1 MLMKEISQSI
11 AAFASDAP
19 TMDQLMSALRFERMH
34 HSEDQRWVALE
45 FVAGLV
51 SENATRA
58 FFPDDLPIVMFDP
71 EENLVDV
78 LQRCVELADP
88 AQFDDLSAKH
98 EASMTCQ
105 GLEEMIGVAKELD

>member
-1 MLMKEISQSI
+1 MFMKEISQSI
-11 AAFASDAP
+11 AAFASDVP
-19 TMDQLMSALRFERMH
+19 TMDQLMSALRLEGMH
-34 HSEDQRWVALE
+34 HSEDQKWVTLE

-51 SENATRA
+51 SENSTRA
-58 FFPDDLPIVMFDP
+58 FFPDDSPIVTFNP

-88 AQFDDLSAKH
+88 VQFDDPSAKH
-98 EASMTCQ
+98 EASMACQ

>member
-19 TMDQLMSALRFERMH
+19 TMDQLMSALRFEGMH

-58 FFPDDLPIVMFDP
+58 FFPIVTFDP

>member
-19 TMDQLMSALRFERMH
+19 TMDQLMSALRFEGMH

-58 FFPDDLPIVMFDP
+58 FFPDDLPIVTFDP
-71 EENLVDV
+71 EENLV
-78 LQRCVELADP
+78 DP

-105 GLEEMIGVAKELD
+105 GLEEMIGAAKELD

>member
-11 AAFASDAP
+11 AVFASDAP
-19 TMDQLMSALRFERMH
+19 TMDQLMSALRFEGMH

-58 FFPDDLPIVMFDP
+58 FFPDDLPIVTFDP
-71 EENLVDV
+71 EENLVGRRLVIYPSKTRFARSQIDRIDSEHAFV
-78 LQRCVELADP
+78 GIIQALLY
-88 AQFDDLSAKH
+88 
-98 EASMTCQ
+98 
-105 GLEEMIGVAKELD
+105 

>member
-1 MLMKEISQSI
+1 MGRIGVRCWFGFRECYPRI
-11 AAFASDAP
+11 
-19 TMDQLMSALRFERMH
+19 
-34 HSEDQRWVALE
+34 
-45 FVAGLV
+45 
-51 SENATRA
+51 
-58 FFPDDLPIVMFDP
+58 FPDDLPIVTFDP

>member
-11 AAFASDAP
+11 AAFSSDAP
-19 TMDQLMSALRFERMH
+19 TMDQLMSALRFEGMH

-58 FFPDDLPIVMFDP
+58 FSPMIYRSLRSILRKTSLMFCSD
-71 EENLVDV
+71 
-78 LQRCVELADP
+78 A
-88 AQFDDLSAKH
+88 
-98 EASMTCQ
+98 
-105 GLEEMIGVAKELD
+105 

>member
-19 TMDQLMSALRFERMH
+19 TMDQLMSALRFEGMH

-51 SENATRA
+51 SEKATRA
-58 FFPDDLPIVMFDP
+58 FFPDDLPIDP

>member
-19 TMDQLMSALRFERMH
+19 TMDQLMSALRFEGMH
-34 HSEDQRWVALE
+34 HSEDQRWVA

-58 FFPDDLPIVMFDP
+58 FFPDDLPIVTFDP

-88 AQFDDLSAKH
+88 AQFDNLSAKH